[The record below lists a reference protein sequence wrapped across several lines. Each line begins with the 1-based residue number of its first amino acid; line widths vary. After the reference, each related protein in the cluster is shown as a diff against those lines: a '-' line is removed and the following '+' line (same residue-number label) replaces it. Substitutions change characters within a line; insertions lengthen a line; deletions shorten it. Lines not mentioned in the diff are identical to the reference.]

1 MGPYLSDF
9 KNNDAHILKHI
20 FATDT
25 EEIKKWTR
33 EGDVFVVD
41 RGFKDSVDFLNELGI
56 TTEMPAFLDK
66 GQKQLTTE
74 QSNTSRLVTKIRWVV
89 ESANGR
95 LISWKYFDKVL
106 PNSQI
111 PFIGDYIQIICSI
124 CN

>member
-1 MGPYLSDF
+1 MDPL
-9 KNNDAHILKHI
+9 HW
-20 FATDT
+20 
-25 EEIKKWTR
+25 KWTR

-89 ESANGR
+89 QSANGR
-95 LISWKYFDKVL
+95 LKSWKYFDKVL
-106 PNSQI
+106 PNSRPSPAFTI
-111 PFIGDYIQIICSI
+111 PRDDITFIIQNS
-124 CN
+124 

>member
-56 TTEMPAFLDK
+56 TIK
-66 GQKQLTTE
+66 
-74 QSNTSRLVTKIRWVV
+74 VITK
-89 ESANGR
+89 
-95 LISWKYFDKVL
+95 
-106 PNSQI
+106 
-111 PFIGDYIQIICSI
+111 
-124 CN
+124 